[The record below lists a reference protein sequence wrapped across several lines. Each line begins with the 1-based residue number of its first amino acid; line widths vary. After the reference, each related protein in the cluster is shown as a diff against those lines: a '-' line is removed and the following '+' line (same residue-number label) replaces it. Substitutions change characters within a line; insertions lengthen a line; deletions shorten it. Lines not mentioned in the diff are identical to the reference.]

1 MMVMTAK
8 VDMKKTLLALAAV
21 AALVLS
27 LILLLGGKGD
37 TAQTSA
43 QAASNNDQRVK
54 FLTDLGWQVTTSP
67 KESSQ
72 VRIPS
77 ASSEVFDRY
86 NALQKSQGYDL
97 GSFSGK
103 KVMRYVYQINNFPGA
118 TEPVYATLLVYKNE
132 IIGGDITDTAAGG
145 RIQGFKPMPETSA
158 PTRSTAPAQ
167 TTAPETTQS
176 TPATD
181 STTPSLNPQV

>member
-8 VDMKKTLLALAAV
+8 VDMKKTLLALATV

-27 LILLLGGKGD
+27 LILLLGGGSD
-37 TAQTSA
+37 STQTSA

-77 ASSEVFDRY
+77 TTSEVFDRY

-97 GSFSGK
+97 SSFAGK
-103 KVMRYVYQINNFPGA
+103 RVMRYVYQINNFPGA

-132 IIGGDITDTAAGG
+132 IIGGDVTDTAADG
-145 RIQGFKPMPETSA
+145 RIQGFKPMQQPSASA
-158 PTRSTAPAQ
+158 PTE
-167 TTAPETTQS
+167 TTAPSATQT
-176 TPATD
+176 TPATE
-181 STTPSLNPQV
+181 STAASLNPQV